1 MLLTYK
7 YFLIVISSNNIEKN
21 NIAGRTKI
29 SNEKDVENLQQAAII
44 LSIESSINSYSF
56 FLNMSTTTINKISII
71 FKKQLQNM
79 IF

>member
-44 LSIESSINSYSF
+44 ISIESFINSYSF
-56 FLNMSTTTINKISII
+56 FLNMSTTTISKISII

>member
-56 FLNMSTTTINKISII
+56 FLNMSTTTISKISII